1 MKWLHIV
8 LISYTNR
15 HLIRFLS
22 LVSRPQTSRQGHH
35 FIAMFWNNPQALTD
49 DEMQATASSF
59 FLPLPLFPVAFFLSL
74 SQPIF
79 QPFISSLSPEP
90 HLDLKSSISKDWR
103 GSLPQLRGGHWL
115 RGACNRQATV
125 ASSVR
130 KLCYI
135 YIRSTWLMW
144 WKRAETRLKSR
155 FSTFPATIPWPCSQ
169 HLFDCKIY
177 LLTTLAEDLGN
188 PNTAGLTAQQEL
200 TRSWW
205 FSLEG
210 KLSYMKIFVP
220 LVPFSYSR
228 LSVF

>member
-1 MKWLHIV
+1 MRCRL
-8 LISYTNR
+8 LQAPFFSP
-15 HLIRFLS
+15 FLCFP
-22 LVSRPQTSRQGHH
+22 L
-35 FIAMFWNNPQALTD
+35 L
-49 DEMQATASSF
+49 SF
-59 FLPLPLFPVAFFLSL
+59 SHCL
-74 SQPIF
+74 SQF
-79 QPFISSLSPEP
+79 FSLLFLCLSPEP

-169 HLFDCKIY
+169 HLFDWEIY